1 MDFHL
6 KDSFGVDFT
15 AYEGQMVK
23 ELALTLCV
31 LYNAYRSFAP
41 DAQYLTSQLGHA
53 QNI

>member
-23 ELALTLCV
+23 KFSADIMCV
-31 LYNAYRSFAP
+31 V
-41 DAQYLTSQLGHA
+41 
-53 QNI
+53 